1 MSNTNIYTP
10 GIALYSLAVTLSE
23 NFKGTLEALAKIGYK
38 NLEFVGPYY
47 YSSKE
52 EIDTNFLIQQMG
64 LKGYGYHGNSPKALK
79 TFLDDL
85 GLSAPSAHVSL
96 ESLEYNL
103 EEAINAAHIIGH
115 QYIVCPFFLGP
126 DMDAYKNLT
135 ESLNRIGAACSEA
148 NIQFLYHNH
157 SFEFGA
163 LNDQIPMDYLLNQT
177 HPEHVNFEL
186 DLFWTTIAGV
196 NPLSYFDNYPGRFS
210 ILHLKDIKSLPQ
222 TPDTDW
228 QTFTQPEK
236 IQPIMQQ
243 QVAVGTG
250 AIDFK
255 SILAHTEKA
264 GTKHLL
270 IESDF
275 PLAPLDFATESYKI
289 FEQLEN

>member
-23 NFKGTLEALAKIGYK
+23 DFKGTLEALAKMGYK
-38 NLEFVGPYY
+38 NLEFAGPYY

-52 EIDTNFLIQQMG
+52 EIDNNFLIQQMG
-64 LKGYGYHGNSPKALK
+64 LKGYGYHGHNPKELRA
-79 TFLDDL
+79 FLDDL
-85 GLSAPSAHVSL
+85 GLSAPSSHVSL

-103 EEAINAAHIIGH
+103 EEAINAAHTIGH

-126 DMDAYKNLT
+126 DLDAYKKLT
-135 ESLNRIGAACSEA
+135 ETLNRIGEACA
-148 NIQFLYHNH
+148 KADIQFLYHNH

-163 LNDQIPMDYLLNQT
+163 LDGQIPMEYLLSQT
-177 HPEHVNFEL
+177 QKDYVNFEL
-186 DLFWTTIAGV
+186 DLFWATIAGV
-196 NPLSYFDNYPGRFS
+196 HPQNYLEAYPGRFP
-210 ILHLKDIKSLPQ
+210 ILHLKDIKALPQ
-222 TPDTDW
+222 SPDTDW
-228 QTFTQPEK
+228 QTFTQPDK

-250 AIDFK
+250 AINFK
-255 SILAHTEKA
+255 SILGHTEKA

-275 PLAPLDFATESYKI
+275 PPAPLEFAAESYKV
-289 FEQLEN
+289 FDKLAN